1 MLSQT
6 KFGRILE
13 AFLGY
18 GFPIIGSSIAF
29 AVLYNNTNRG
39 FVILLLL
46 LLSNLVIFVGS
57 KKLFAATMLVE
68 SLRFSSVCAIT
79 VISSVILVELSFPFF
94 LPKDYSQTMESTR
107 TDTAMR
113 RLKDFHPD
121 RVFGQFN
128 GKDIEQIDTILNAD
142 IAWHK
147 PGSNFVYFGYDP
159 NRKMRYLNFHRW
171 NSTGHFDYDYGINK
185 PANVF
190 RVVMIGDS
198 YVESVQVPLEL
209 TFHKLTETA
218 LNQSKLL
225 PQGRRYEFVAL
236 GNSGFGQRDE
246 FDVLKTQGIKY
257 DPDLVII
264 ALCGNDFCDDDPEL
278 KWELIEAGGTI
289 TPPVR
294 QLAHHGFVAL
304 AFTKKRMEDVFRNRI
319 EMNPELLQWSK
330 QDIPKV
336 EKAWRRTLDYVKKS
350 RDICQAKGIN
360 FLLMYVGSEI
370 EVRYAL
376 DPAGTIANLKAMGGP
391 HATMDWDI
399 LKSVQRMKT
408 YCDKFHINFASL
420 VGPLAEAQGRTGKVV
435 FADHYSFFGQEVV
448 ANTLTC
454 FMKQFTILRKTIK
467 DSVDHC
473 FNHQSLDHDR

>member
-1 MLSQT
+1 MLSQK
-6 KFGRILE
+6 KFGRIFE

-18 GFPIIGSSIAF
+18 GFPIIGSGILF
-29 AVLYNNTNRG
+29 AMLYNNTNHG
-39 FVILLLL
+39 FVILFLL
-46 LLSNLVIFVGS
+46 LLSNLVIFVGCKRLS
-57 KKLFAATMLVE
+57 PSIMLTE

-79 VISSVILVELSFPFF
+79 LILSVILVELLFPFF
-94 LPKDYSQTMESTR
+94 LPKDYSQIMESTR
-107 TDTAMR
+107 IDRAR
-113 RLKDFHPD
+113 QRLGDFHPD
-121 RVFGQFN
+121 QIFGQFN
-128 GKDIEQIDTILNAD
+128 EKNIEHVETILNAD

-147 PGSNFVYFGYDP
+147 PGANFVYFGYDP
-159 NRKMRYLNFHRW
+159 NRKIRYLNFHKW
-171 NSTGHFDYDYGINK
+171 NLTGHFDYDYRINK
-185 PANVF
+185 PDNVF
-190 RVVMIGDS
+190 RVVLIGDS

-218 LNQSKLL
+218 LNQSRLV
-225 PQGRRYEFVAL
+225 PHGRRYEFVAL
-236 GNSGFGQRDE
+236 GNSGFGQKDE

-278 KWELIEAGGTI
+278 KWDLIEAGGTI

-294 QLAHHGFVAL
+294 QLAHHGFIAL
-304 AFTKKRMEDVFRNRI
+304 AFIKKRMEDVFRNRTN
-319 EMNPELLQWSK
+319 MNPELLQWSG

-336 EKAWRRTLDYVKKS
+336 ENAWRRTLDYVKKS
-350 RDICQAKGIN
+350 RDLCQAYGIN
-360 FLLMYVGSEI
+360 FLLIYVGSEI

-376 DPAGTIANLKAMGGP
+376 DPKGTVAALKAMGGP

-408 YCDKFHINFASL
+408 YCDRFQINFASL

-435 FADHYSFFGQEVV
+435 FADHYSFYGQEVV

-454 FMKQFTILRKTIK
+454 FMQQFTILRKTIK
-467 DSVDHC
+467 ESIDHC
-473 FNHQSLDHDR
+473 FNQQALDHPR